1 MELFSQAVAHD
12 LRNPLT
18 AAPVPL
24 WALRL
29 ALGALGDSMVPGQ
42 KIAPA
47 AALAAG
53 YAFETPTLDQSLRA
67 ARCGA

>member
-1 MELFSQAVAHD
+1 
-12 LRNPLT
+12 
-18 AAPVPL
+18 L

-29 ALGALGDSMVPGQ
+29 ALGELGDSMVPGQ

-53 YAFETPTLDQSLRA
+53 YAFETPTLEQSSNRSEPPGA
-67 ARCGA
+67 ARN